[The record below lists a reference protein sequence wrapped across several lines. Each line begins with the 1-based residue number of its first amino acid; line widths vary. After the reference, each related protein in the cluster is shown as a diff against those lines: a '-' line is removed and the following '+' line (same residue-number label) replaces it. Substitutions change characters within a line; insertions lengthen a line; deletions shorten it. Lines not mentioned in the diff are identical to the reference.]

1 LELLSGPSM
10 ERTSSKVL
18 ASKGDAVSRALA
30 SLSSHP
36 DQRVQAIRTLES
48 LAENAQV
55 RSSIIAFGGAKM
67 LVGLLVRPNDQVLPF
82 EKIRIANTLASL
94 AASPPCRAV
103 IINADSIPQ
112 LIRLLGI
119 PEAQAAAITALL
131 ALAPQKGSRGL
142 MATGALEVIAH
153 SFKQA
158 DNFEEQTRLCQL
170 LASILEGESVQE
182 RMPRVLAVVESPET
196 VTGVIGLLS
205 SSAEGIL
212 QAAAAVALICCD
224 NNLRVHLME
233 AGALTALKKLL
244 THDDPAVVEQA
255 LEAIAAVVTLDRG
268 DGQGG
273 QSGLCATLDMEEML
287 SGEVALVVRQLQ
299 GATEEIRCAASHVI
313 FRLAA
318 RGDIEIPLRAAEPLP
333 ALVSLIRVGKART
346 RAWAASALRLLST
359 TSEARETVTQSVPME
374 VEGREKLLAK
384 IRTLCF

>member
-1 LELLSGPSM
+1 MRLKQCSAE
-10 ERTSSKVL
+10 
-18 ASKGDAVSRALA
+18 AVSRALA

-48 LAENAQV
+48 LAENAQA
-55 RSSIIAFGGAKM
+55 RSSIIALGGAKL

-119 PEAQAAAITALL
+119 LEAQAAAIAALL

-182 RMPRVLAVVESPET
+182 RMPRVLAVVQSPET

-233 AGALTALKKLL
+233 AGALMALKKLL

-273 QSGLCATLDMEEML
+273 QSGLCNATLDMEEML

-346 RAWAASALRLLST
+346 RAWAASALR
-359 TSEARETVTQSVPME
+359 
-374 VEGREKLLAK
+374 
-384 IRTLCF
+384 

>member
-1 LELLSGPSM
+1 LLELLSGPSM

-30 SLSSHP
+30 SLNSHP

-48 LAENAQV
+48 LAGNAQV
-55 RSSIIAFGGAKM
+55 RSSIIALGGAKM

-287 SGEVALVVRQLQ
+287 SG
-299 GATEEIRCAASHVI
+299 ATEEIRCAASHVI

>member
-1 LELLSGPSM
+1 
-10 ERTSSKVL
+10 
-18 ASKGDAVSRALA
+18 
-30 SLSSHP
+30 
-36 DQRVQAIRTLES
+36 
-48 LAENAQV
+48 
-55 RSSIIAFGGAKM
+55 M

-212 QAAAAVALICCD
+212 QAAAAAAVALICCN

-255 LEAIAAVVTLDRG
+255 LEAIAAVVTLDMD
-268 DGQGG
+268 DGQNR
-273 QSGLCATLDMEEML
+273 QSGLSATLDMEEML

-299 GATEEIRCAASHVI
+299 GSTEEIRCAASHVI

-374 VEGREKLLAK
+374 VEGREAPCQDPHTVLLN
-384 IRTLCF
+384 IL